1 MKEFVNER
9 LVDQT
14 TEFIDRINKLELGT
28 FSTMQK
34 TVRVQTNG
42 KTVQFSAQRD
52 IFGKV
57 ALIQQRR
64 DVDLKEFFCY
74 PLGPVPCAFANA
86 VGAKATTLKSKLM
99 QHLE

>member
-9 LVDQT
+9 LADQT

-42 KTVQFSAQRD
+42 KTVQFSTQRD

-74 PLGPVPCAFANA
+74 PLGPVPCALADA